1 MENRTLIAIALSM
14 FILIGFQFFVAKQ
27 QPPVQQSKPSA
38 AAPAA
43 SAPKEKEAAKPAA
56 PAPVAVA
63 PQISPAEEKE
73 IRVENSLFSAV
84 LTSRGGTVKFWEIKK
99 YKDKQGK
106 DVVLLPKPGPLPAL
120 GIGADTNFD
129 LSRENFSVLGKDL
142 TLDGN
147 NKSGTIVF
155 EYAKDG
161 VSVRRTYTFY
171 ADTYKFDL
179 ADQVSGIPAYW
190 ITLGSDFGAYEKEAG
205 YAHLGPALLKGTSL
219 EELKP
224 KNVKEPKTF
233 KGDLR
238 WIAQEDKYFC
248 SAIVPAGPV
257 EEARSWT
264 YEGSPVIAFKGKPGE
279 NKFYV
284 YAGPKVNDRLEK
296 FGFGLEYI
304 VNFGFFSI
312 IARPLFWI
320 LKFFNRFFG
329 NYGWSII
336 LLTIVV
342 RVPFI
347 PLLNKGQKSMRKLQE
362 LQPKMAEIKEKYK
375 KDPQKMQAEMMEL
388 YKKYK
393 VNPMG
398 GCLPMLV
405 QIPFF
410 FALYKVLLVSIELRG
425 APWLLWITDLS
436 APDTLFGHLAGFSLG
451 GPLPY
456 LMGITML
463 IQQKMTPTSADP
475 KQAKIM
481 MLMPIVFT
489 FMFLNFASGLVL
501 YWLVNNL
508 LSIIQQFFVNRKL
521 AKQSA

>member
-1 MENRTLIAIALSM
+1 M
-14 FILIGFQFFVAKQ
+14 FVLIGFQFLIAKHQPPEQQAKPAVSEPAAKQ
-27 QPPVQQSKPSA
+27 EEA
-38 AAPAA
+38 A
-43 SAPKEKEAAKPAA
+43 KEAKPAA
-56 PAPVAVA
+56 PAPVAPQPA
-63 PQISPAEEKE
+63 PLEEKE
-73 IRVENSLFSAV
+73 IRVENSLYSAV
-84 LTSRGGTVKFWEIKK
+84 FSSRGGTVKSWEIKK
-99 YKDKQGK
+99 YKDQEGK

-120 GIGADTNFD
+120 GIGANTNFD
-129 LSRENFSVLGKDL
+129 LSRENFNVLGKDL

-155 EYAKDG
+155 QYAKDG

-171 ADTYKFDL
+171 ADTYKFD
-179 ADQVSGIPAYW
+179 VSDEVTGLPAYW
-190 ITLGSDFGAYEKEAG
+190 ITLGSDFGEYEKVAG
-205 YAHLGPALLKGTSL
+205 YAHLGPALLAGSNLAEIKKNNMENLNLMERFLRWISGK
-219 EELKP
+219 KP
-224 KNVKEPKTF
+224 KTEVTYKD
-233 KGDLR
+233 DLR

-248 SAIVPAGPV
+248 AAIVPGTKGY
-257 EEARSWT
+257 EAKAWLLKD
-264 YEGSPVIAFKGKPGE
+264 SPVVAFQGKAGE
-279 NKFYV
+279 NKFFV
-284 YAGPKVNDRLEK
+284 YAGPKEHDRLAK
-296 FGFGLEYI
+296 LGFGLEYI
-304 VNFGFFSI
+304 VDFGFFSI

-320 LKFFNRFFG
+320 LKFFYRFIG

-347 PLLNKGQKSMRKLQE
+347 PILNKGQKSMRKLQE
-362 LQPKMAEIKEKYK
+362 LQPKMNEIKEKYK

-410 FALYKVLLVSIELRG
+410 FALYKVLLVAIELRG
-425 APWLLWITDLS
+425 APWLLWIIDLS
-436 APDTLFGHLAGFSLG
+436 AKDPYYV
-451 GPLPY
+451 LPIV
-456 LMGITML
+456 MGVTMVV
-463 IQQKMTPTSADP
+463 QQKMTPTSADP
-475 KQAKIM
+475 KQAKMM
-481 MLMPIVFT
+481 MLMPVVFT

-508 LSIIQQFFVNRKL
+508 LSIIQQFFVNKKL

>member
-14 FILIGFQFFVAKQ
+14 FILIAFQFLVAKQ
-27 QPPVQQSKPSA
+27 QPPEQQTKPA
-38 AAPAA
+38 VTVPAA
-43 SAPKEKEAAKPAA
+43 KKEAAEKPAA
-56 PAPVAVA
+56 PVAVPVQVETA
-63 PQISPAEEKE
+63 PSEEKE
-73 IRVENSLFSAV
+73 IKVENSLYSAV
-84 LTSRGGTVKFWEIKK
+84 FTSRGGTLRYWGLKD
-99 YKDKQGK
+99 YKDGQGK
-106 DVVLLPKPGPLPAL
+106 DVVLLPKPGPLRAL
-120 GIGADTNFD
+120 GIGANTNFD
-129 LSRENFSVLGKDL
+129 LSRANFNIVGDDL
-142 TLDGN
+142 TLDDHK
-147 NKSGTIVF
+147 KSGTIVF
-155 EYAKDG
+155 EYAKEG
-161 VSVRRTYTFY
+161 VSVKRTYTFY
-171 ADTYKFDL
+171 AGTYKFDL
-179 ADQVSGIPAYW
+179 TDEVSGLPSYW

-224 KNVKEPKTF
+224 KNLKEPKAF

-248 SAIVPAGPV
+248 SAIVPAGPM
-257 EEARSWT
+257 EEVKSWLD
-264 YEGSPVIAFKGKPGE
+264 EGAPVIAFQGKPGE
-279 NKFYV
+279 NKFFV
-284 YAGPKVNDRLEK
+284 YAGPKEHDRLAK
-296 FGFGLEYI
+296 LGFGLEYI
-304 VNFGFFSI
+304 IDYGFFSI

-320 LKFFNRFFG
+320 LKLFHSFLG

-336 LLTIVV
+336 LVTIVV
-342 RVPFI
+342 RLPFI
-347 PLLNKGQKSMRKLQE
+347 PILNKGQKSMRKLQE

-398 GCLPMLV
+398 GCLPMLL
-405 QIPFF
+405 QIPVF
-410 FALYKVLLVSIELRG
+410 FALYKVLLISIELRH

-456 LMGITML
+456 LMGITMV

-475 KQAKIM
+475 KQAKLM
-481 MLMPIVFT
+481 MLMPVVFT

-508 LSIIQQFFVNRKL
+508 LSIVQQFFVNRKL